1 MDKMTGMEKYQD
13 KSSIKISKTYLFL
26 KRLFDIFCG
35 LVGFAV
41 LLPIIII
48 VKICTLASGDKE
60 SIFFTQSRIGQNG
73 KEFKFYKFRSMV
85 PNADEVL
92 FELLKK
98 DKKMAEEYK
107 LNKKLKKDP
116 RITKVGAVLR
126 KTSLDE
132 LPQVI
137 NILKGDMAVIGNRP
151 YLPREKEDMGEYFD
165 DIVSTKPG
173 LTGLWQTA
181 GASKSTFAHRLLM
194 ESWYS
199 RNMSMIM
206 DIKIFFLTFKAVIFG
221 HGAGI

>member
-1 MDKMTGMEKYQD
+1 MDMKGMEQYKD
-13 KSSIKISKTYLFL
+13 TSRIKISKTYLFC
-26 KRLFDIFCG
+26 KRLFDIVCG
-35 LVGFAV
+35 LIGFIV
-41 LLPIIII
+41 LVPIIII
-48 VKICTLASGDKE
+48 VKIFTLLSGDKE

-98 DKKMAEEYK
+98 DKELAEEYK
-107 LNKKLKKDP
+107 INKKLKKDP
-116 RITKVGAVLR
+116 RITKIGAILR
-126 KTSLDE
+126 KSSLDE

-181 GASKSTFAHRLLM
+181 GTKKTTFAHRLLF

-199 RNMSMIM
+199 RNMTMWL
-206 DIKIFFLTFKAVIFG
+206 DIRIFFATFRAVLFG

>member
-1 MDKMTGMEKYQD
+1 MDMKGMEQYKD
-13 KSSIKISKTYLFL
+13 TSRIKISKTYLFC
-26 KRLFDIFCG
+26 KRLFDIVCG
-35 LVGFAV
+35 LIGFIV
-41 LLPIIII
+41 LVPIIII
-48 VKICTLASGDKE
+48 VKIFTLLSGDKE

-98 DKKMAEEYK
+98 DKELANEYK
-107 LNKKLKKDP
+107 INKKLKKDP
-116 RITKVGAVLR
+116 RITKVGAILR

-151 YLPREKEDMGEYFD
+151 YLPREKEDMGEYFE

-173 LTGLWQTA
+173 LTGLWQTS
-181 GASKSTFAHRLLM
+181 GTKKTTFAHRLLF

-199 RNMSMIM
+199 RNMTMWL
-206 DIKIFFLTFKAVIFG
+206 DIRIFFATFKAVIFG

>member
-1 MDKMTGMEKYQD
+1 MDMKGMEQYKD
-13 KSSIKISKTYLFL
+13 TSRIKISKTYLFC
-26 KRLFDIFCG
+26 KRLFDIVCG
-35 LVGFAV
+35 LIGFIV
-41 LLPIIII
+41 LVPIIII
-48 VKICTLASGDKE
+48 VKIFTLLSGDKE

-98 DKKMAEEYK
+98 DKELANEYK
-107 LNKKLKKDP
+107 INKKLKKDP
-116 RITKVGAVLR
+116 RITKVGAILR

-151 YLPREKEDMGEYFD
+151 YLPREKEDMGEYFN

-181 GASKSTFAHRLLM
+181 GTKKTTFAHRLLF

-199 RNMSMIM
+199 RNMTMWL
-206 DIKIFFLTFKAVIFG
+206 DIRIFFATFKAIIFG

>member
-1 MDKMTGMEKYQD
+1 MDMTGMEQYKD
-13 KSSIKISKTYLFL
+13 TSRIKISKTYLFC
-26 KRLFDIFCG
+26 KRLFDIVCG
-35 LVGFAV
+35 LIGFIV
-41 LLPIIII
+41 LVPIIII
-48 VKICTLASGDKE
+48 VKIFTLLSGDKE

-98 DKKMAEEYK
+98 D
-107 LNKKLKKDP
+107 P
-116 RITKVGAVLR
+116 RITKIGAILR
-126 KTSLDE
+126 KSSLDE

-181 GASKSTFAHRLLM
+181 GTRKTTFAHRLLF

-199 RNMSMIM
+199 RNMTMWL
-206 DIKIFFLTFKAVIFG
+206 DIRIFFATFKAVIFG

>member
-1 MDKMTGMEKYQD
+1 MDMKGMEQYKD
-13 KSSIKISKTYLFL
+13 TSRIKISKTYLFC
-26 KRLFDIFCG
+26 KRLFDIVCG
-35 LVGFAV
+35 LIGFIV
-41 LLPIIII
+41 LVPIIII
-48 VKICTLASGDKE
+48 VKIFTLLSGDKE
-60 SIFFTQSRIGQNG
+60 SIFFTQNRIGQNG

-98 DKKMAEEYK
+98 DKELAKEYK
-107 LNKKLKKDP
+107 INKKLKQDP
-116 RITKVGAVLR
+116 RITKVGAILR

-151 YLPREKEDMGEYFD
+151 YLPREKEDMGEYFN

-173 LTGLWQTA
+173 LTGLWQTS
-181 GASKSTFAHRLLM
+181 GTKKTTFAHRLLF

-199 RNMSMIM
+199 RNMTMWL
-206 DIKIFFLTFKAVIFG
+206 DIRIFFATFKAIIFG

>member
-1 MDKMTGMEKYQD
+1 MDMTGMEQYKD
-13 KSSIKISKTYLFL
+13 TSRIKISKTYLFC
-26 KRLFDIFCG
+26 KRLFDIVCG
-35 LVGFAV
+35 LIGFIV
-41 LLPIIII
+41 LVPIIII
-48 VKICTLASGDKE
+48 VKIFTLLSGDKE

-98 DKKMAEEYK
+98 DKELAEEYK
-107 LNKKLKKDP
+107 INKKLKKDP
-116 RITKVGAVLR
+116 RITKIGAILR
-126 KTSLDE
+126 KSSLDE

-151 YLPREKEDMGEYFD
+151 YLPREKDDMGEYFD

-181 GASKSTFAHRLLM
+181 GTKKTSFAHRLLF

-199 RNMSMIM
+199 RNMTMWL
-206 DIKIFFLTFKAVIFG
+206 DIRIFFATFKAVIFG

>member
-1 MDKMTGMEKYQD
+1 MDMTGMEQYKD
-13 KSSIKISKTYLFL
+13 TSRIKISKTYLFC
-26 KRLFDIFCG
+26 KRLFDIVCG
-35 LVGFAV
+35 LIGFIV
-41 LLPIIII
+41 LVPIIII
-48 VKICTLASGDKE
+48 VKIFTLLSGDKE

-98 DKKMAEEYK
+98 DKELAEEYK
-107 LNKKLKKDP
+107 INKKLKKDP
-116 RITKVGAVLR
+116 RITKIGAILR
-126 KTSLDE
+126 KSSLDE

-151 YLPREKEDMGEYFD
+151 YLPREKEDLCEYFD

-181 GASKSTFAHRLLM
+181 GTRKTTFAHRLLF

-199 RNMSMIM
+199 RNMTMWL
-206 DIKIFFLTFKAVIFG
+206 DIRIFFATFKAVIFG

>member
-1 MDKMTGMEKYQD
+1 MNKMTGMEKYQD

-116 RITKVGAVLR
+116 RITKVGAILR

>member
-1 MDKMTGMEKYQD
+1 MDMKGMEQYKD
-13 KSSIKISKTYLFL
+13 TSRIKISKTYLFC
-26 KRLFDIFCG
+26 KRLFDIVCG
-35 LVGFAV
+35 LIGFIV
-41 LLPIIII
+41 LVPIIII
-48 VKICTLASGDKE
+48 VKIFTLLSGDKE
-60 SIFFTQSRIGQNG
+60 SIFFTQNRIGQNG

-98 DKKMAEEYK
+98 DKELANEYK
-107 LNKKLKKDP
+107 INKKLKKDP
-116 RITKVGAVLR
+116 RITKVGAILR

-151 YLPREKEDMGEYFD
+151 YLPREKEDMGEYFN

-173 LTGLWQTA
+173 LTGLCQTA
-181 GASKSTFAHRLLM
+181 GTKKTTFAHRLLF

-199 RNMSMIM
+199 RNMTMWL
-206 DIKIFFLTFKAVIFG
+206 DIRIFFATFKAVIFG

>member
-1 MDKMTGMEKYQD
+1 MDMTGMEQYKD
-13 KSSIKISKTYLFL
+13 TSRIKISKTYLFC
-26 KRLFDIFCG
+26 KRLFDIVCG
-35 LVGFAV
+35 LIGFIV
-41 LLPIIII
+41 LVPIIII
-48 VKICTLASGDKE
+48 VKIFTLLSGDKE

-98 DKKMAEEYK
+98 DKELAEEYK
-107 LNKKLKKDP
+107 INKKLKKDP
-116 RITKVGAVLR
+116 RITKIGAILR
-126 KTSLDE
+126 KSSLDE

-151 YLPREKEDMGEYFD
+151 YLPREKDDMGEYFD

-181 GASKSTFAHRLLM
+181 GTRKTTFAHRLLF

-199 RNMSMIM
+199 RNMTMWL
-206 DIKIFFLTFKAVIFG
+206 DIRIFFATFKAVIFG

>member
-1 MDKMTGMEKYQD
+1 MDSMKGMEQYKD
-13 KSSIKISKTYLFL
+13 TSRIKISKTYLFC
-26 KRLFDIFCG
+26 KRLFDILCG
-35 LVGFAV
+35 LIGFAV
-41 LLPIIII
+41 LLPLIII

-116 RITKVGAVLR
+116 RITKVGAILR

>member
-1 MDKMTGMEKYQD
+1 MDMTGMEQYKD
-13 KSSIKISKTYLFL
+13 TSRIKISKTYLFC
-26 KRLFDIFCG
+26 KRLFDIVCG
-35 LVGFAV
+35 LIGFIV
-41 LLPIIII
+41 LVPIIII
-48 VKICTLASGDKE
+48 VKIFTLLSGDKE

-98 DKKMAEEYK
+98 D
-107 LNKKLKKDP
+107 P
-116 RITKVGAVLR
+116 RITKVGAILR
-126 KTSLDE
+126 KSSLDE

-151 YLPREKEDMGEYFD
+151 YLPREKDDMGEYFD

-181 GASKSTFAHRLLM
+181 GTRKTTFAHRLLF

-199 RNMSMIM
+199 RNMTMWL
-206 DIKIFFLTFKAVIFG
+206 DIRIFFATFKAVIFG

>member
-1 MDKMTGMEKYQD
+1 MDMTGMEQYKD
-13 KSSIKISKTYLFL
+13 TSRIKISKTYLFC
-26 KRLFDIFCG
+26 KRLFDIVCG
-35 LVGFAV
+35 LIGFIV
-41 LLPIIII
+41 LVPIIII
-48 VKICTLASGDKE
+48 VKIFTLLSGDKE

-98 DKKMAEEYK
+98 DKSLAEEFKIY
-107 LNKKLKKDP
+107 KKLKKDP
-116 RITKVGAVLR
+116 RITKVGAILR
-126 KTSLDE
+126 KSSLDE

-151 YLPREKEDMGEYFD
+151 YLPREKDDMGEYFD

-181 GASKSTFAHRLLM
+181 GTRKTTIAHRLLF

-199 RNMSMIM
+199 RNMTMWL
-206 DIKIFFLTFKAVIFG
+206 DIRIFFATFKAVIFG

>member
-1 MDKMTGMEKYQD
+1 MDMKGMEQYKD
-13 KSSIKISKTYLFL
+13 TSRIKISKTYLFC
-26 KRLFDIFCG
+26 KRLFDIVCG
-35 LVGFAV
+35 LIGFIV
-41 LLPIIII
+41 LVPIIII
-48 VKICTLASGDKE
+48 VKIFTLLSGDKE

-98 DKKMAEEYK
+98 DKELAEEYK
-107 LNKKLKKDP
+107 INKKLKKDP
-116 RITKVGAVLR
+116 RITKIGAILR
-126 KTSLDE
+126 KSSLDE

-181 GASKSTFAHRLLM
+181 GTRKTTFAHRLLF

-199 RNMSMIM
+199 RNMTMWL
-206 DIKIFFLTFKAVIFG
+206 DIRIFFATFKAVIFG

>member
-1 MDKMTGMEKYQD
+1 MDMTGMEQYKD
-13 KSSIKISKTYLFL
+13 TSRIKISKTYLFC
-26 KRLFDIFCG
+26 KRLFDIVCG
-35 LVGFAV
+35 LIGFIV
-41 LLPIIII
+41 LVPIIII
-48 VKICTLASGDKE
+48 VKIFTLLSGDKE

-98 DKKMAEEYK
+98 DKELAEEYK
-107 LNKKLKKDP
+107 INKKLKKDP
-116 RITKVGAVLR
+116 RITKIGAILR
-126 KTSLDE
+126 KSSLDE

-151 YLPREKEDMGEYFD
+151 YLPREKEDMGECFD

-181 GASKSTFAHRLLM
+181 GTRKTTFAHRLLF

-199 RNMSMIM
+199 RNMTMWL
-206 DIKIFFLTFKAVIFG
+206 DIRIFFATFKAVIFG

>member
-13 KSSIKISKTYLFL
+13 KSCIKISKTYLFF

-73 KEFKFYKFRSMV
+73 KEFKFYKFRTMV

-116 RITKVGAVLR
+116 RITKVGAILR

-181 GASKSTFAHRLLM
+181 GRQKTTFAHRLLF

-199 RNMSMIM
+199 RNMTMWL
-206 DIKIFFLTFKAVIFG
+206 DIKIFFATFRAVLFG

>member
-1 MDKMTGMEKYQD
+1 MDMKGMEQYKD
-13 KSSIKISKTYLFL
+13 TSRIKISKTYLFC
-26 KRLFDIFCG
+26 KRLFDIVCG
-35 LVGFAV
+35 LIGFIV
-41 LLPIIII
+41 LVPIIII
-48 VKICTLASGDKE
+48 VKIFTLLSGDKE
-60 SIFFTQSRIGQNG
+60 SIFFTQNRIGQNG

-98 DKKMAEEYK
+98 DKKLAEEYK
-107 LNKKLKKDP
+107 INKKLKKDP
-116 RITKVGAVLR
+116 RITKVGAILR

-181 GASKSTFAHRLLM
+181 GTKKTTFAHRLLF

-199 RNMSMIM
+199 RNMTMWL
-206 DIKIFFLTFKAVIFG
+206 DIKIFFATFKAVLFG

>member
-1 MDKMTGMEKYQD
+1 MDMKGMEQYKD
-13 KSSIKISKTYLFL
+13 TSRIKISKTYLFC
-26 KRLFDIFCG
+26 KRLFDIVCG
-35 LVGFAV
+35 LIGFIV
-41 LLPIIII
+41 LVPIIII
-48 VKICTLASGDKE
+48 VKIFTLLSGDKE

-92 FELLKK
+92 FELLKR
-98 DKKMAEEYK
+98 DKSLAEEYK
-107 LNKKLKKDP
+107 INKKLKKDP
-116 RITKVGAVLR
+116 RITKIGAILR

-151 YLPREKEDMGEYFD
+151 YLPREKDDMGEYFD

-181 GASKSTFAHRLLM
+181 GTKKTTFAHRLLF

-199 RNMSMIM
+199 RNMTMWL
-206 DIKIFFLTFKAVIFG
+206 DIRIFFATFKAVLFG

>member
-1 MDKMTGMEKYQD
+1 MDMKGMEQYKD
-13 KSSIKISKTYLFL
+13 TSRIKISKTYLFC
-26 KRLFDIFCG
+26 KRLFDIVCG
-35 LVGFAV
+35 LVGFIV
-41 LLPIIII
+41 LVPIIII
-48 VKICTLASGDKE
+48 VKIFTLLSGDKE
-60 SIFFTQSRIGQNG
+60 SIFFTQNRIGQNG

-98 DKKMAEEYK
+98 DKSLAEEYK
-107 LNKKLKKDP
+107 INKKLKKDP
-116 RITKVGAVLR
+116 RITKVGAILR

-151 YLPREKEDMGEYFD
+151 YLPREKEDMGEYFE

-173 LTGLWQTA
+173 LTGLWQTS
-181 GASKSTFAHRLLM
+181 GTKKTTFAHRLLF

-199 RNMSMIM
+199 RNMTMWL
-206 DIKIFFLTFKAVIFG
+206 DIRIFFATFKAVIFG

>member
-1 MDKMTGMEKYQD
+1 
-13 KSSIKISKTYLFL
+13 
-26 KRLFDIFCG
+26 
-35 LVGFAV
+35 
-41 LLPIIII
+41 
-48 VKICTLASGDKE
+48 
-60 SIFFTQSRIGQNG
+60 
-73 KEFKFYKFRSMV
+73 MV

-98 DKKMAEEYK
+98 DKELANEYK
-107 LNKKLKKDP
+107 INKKLKKDP
-116 RITKVGAVLR
+116 RITKVGAILR

-181 GASKSTFAHRLLM
+181 GTKKTTFAHRLLF

-199 RNMSMIM
+199 RNMTMWL
-206 DIKIFFLTFKAVIFG
+206 DIRIFFATFKAVIFG

>member
-1 MDKMTGMEKYQD
+1 MDMKGMEQYKD
-13 KSSIKISKTYLFL
+13 TSRIKISKTYLFC
-26 KRLFDIFCG
+26 KRLFDIVCG
-35 LVGFAV
+35 LIGFIV
-41 LLPIIII
+41 LVPIIII
-48 VKICTLASGDKE
+48 VKIFTLLSGDKE

-98 DKKMAEEYK
+98 DKELANEYK
-107 LNKKLKKDP
+107 INKKLKKDP
-116 RITKVGAVLR
+116 RITKIGAILR
-126 KTSLDE
+126 KSSLDE

-151 YLPREKEDMGEYFD
+151 YLPREKEDMGEYFN

-181 GASKSTFAHRLLM
+181 GTKKTTFAHRLLF

-199 RNMSMIM
+199 RNMTMWL
-206 DIKIFFLTFKAVIFG
+206 DIRIFFATFKAVIFG

>member
-1 MDKMTGMEKYQD
+1 MDMKGMEQYKD
-13 KSSIKISKTYLFL
+13 TSRIKISKAYLFC
-26 KRLFDIFCG
+26 KRLFDIVCG
-35 LVGFAV
+35 LIGFIV
-41 LLPIIII
+41 LIPIILL
-48 VKICTLASGDKE
+48 VKIFTLLSGDKE
-60 SIFFTQSRIGQNG
+60 SIFSTQSRIGQNG

-98 DKKMAEEYK
+98 DKELASEYK

-116 RITKVGAVLR
+116 RITKVGAILR

-181 GASKSTFAHRLLM
+181 GTKKTTFAHRLLF

-199 RNMSMIM
+199 RNMTMWL
-206 DIKIFFLTFKAVIFG
+206 DIRIFFATFKAVIFG

>member
-1 MDKMTGMEKYQD
+1 MDMKGMEQYKD
-13 KSSIKISKTYLFL
+13 TSRIKISKAYLFC
-26 KRLFDIFCG
+26 KRLFDIVCG
-35 LVGFAV
+35 LIGFIV
-41 LLPIIII
+41 LVPIILL
-48 VKICTLASGDKE
+48 VKIFTLLSGDKE

-98 DKKMAEEYK
+98 AKDLASEYK

-116 RITKVGAVLR
+116 RITKVGAILR

-181 GASKSTFAHRLLM
+181 GTKKTTFAHRLLF

-199 RNMSMIM
+199 RNMTMWL
-206 DIKIFFLTFKAVIFG
+206 DIRIFFATFKAVIFG

>member
-1 MDKMTGMEKYQD
+1 MDMKGMEQYKD
-13 KSSIKISKTYLFL
+13 TSRIKISKTYLFC
-26 KRLFDIFCG
+26 KRLFDIVCG
-35 LVGFAV
+35 LIGFIV
-41 LLPIIII
+41 LVPIIII
-48 VKICTLASGDKE
+48 VKIFTLLSGDKE

-98 DKKMAEEYK
+98 DKKLAEEYK
-107 LNKKLKKDP
+107 INNKLKKDP
-116 RITKVGAVLR
+116 RITKVGAILR

-151 YLPREKEDMGEYFD
+151 YLPREKDDMGEYFD

-173 LTGLWQTA
+173 LTGLWQTS
-181 GASKSTFAHRLLM
+181 GTKKTTFAHRLLF

-199 RNMSMIM
+199 RNMTMWL
-206 DIKIFFLTFKAVIFG
+206 DIRIFFATFKAVLFG

>member
-116 RITKVGAVLR
+116 RITKVGAILR

>member
-1 MDKMTGMEKYQD
+1 MDMKGMEQYKD
-13 KSSIKISKTYLFL
+13 TSRIKISKTYLFC
-26 KRLFDIFCG
+26 KRLFDIVCG
-35 LVGFAV
+35 LIGFIV
-41 LLPIIII
+41 LVPIIII
-48 VKICTLASGDKE
+48 IKIFTLLSGDKE

-98 DKKMAEEYK
+98 DKELAEEYK
-107 LNKKLKKDP
+107 INKKLKKDP
-116 RITKVGAVLR
+116 RITKIGAILR

-181 GASKSTFAHRLLM
+181 GTKKTTFAHRLLF

-199 RNMSMIM
+199 RNMTMWL
-206 DIKIFFLTFKAVIFG
+206 DIRIFFATFKAVLFG

>member
-1 MDKMTGMEKYQD
+1 MDMTGMEQYKD
-13 KSSIKISKTYLFL
+13 TSRIKISKTYLFC
-26 KRLFDIFCG
+26 KRLFDIVCG
-35 LVGFAV
+35 LIGFIV
-41 LLPIIII
+41 LVPIIII
-48 VKICTLASGDKE
+48 VKIFTLLSGDKE

-73 KEFKFYKFRSMV
+73 KEFKFYKFRLMV

-98 DKKMAEEYK
+98 DKELAEEYK
-107 LNKKLKKDP
+107 INKKLKKDP
-116 RITKVGAVLR
+116 RITKIGAILR

-151 YLPREKEDMGEYFD
+151 YLPREKDDMGEYFD

-181 GASKSTFAHRLLM
+181 GTKKTSFAHRLLF

-199 RNMSMIM
+199 RNMTMWL
-206 DIKIFFLTFKAVIFG
+206 DIRIFFATFKAVIFG

>member
-1 MDKMTGMEKYQD
+1 MDITGMEQYKD
-13 KSSIKISKTYLFL
+13 TSRIKISKTYLFC
-26 KRLFDIFCG
+26 KRLFDIVCG
-35 LVGFAV
+35 LIGFIV
-41 LLPIIII
+41 LVPIIII
-48 VKICTLASGDKE
+48 VKIFTLLSGDKE

-98 DKKMAEEYK
+98 DKELAEEYK
-107 LNKKLKKDP
+107 INKKLKKDP
-116 RITKVGAVLR
+116 RITKIGAILR
-126 KTSLDE
+126 KSSLDE

-151 YLPREKEDMGEYFD
+151 YLPREKDDMGEYFD

-181 GASKSTFAHRLLM
+181 GTRKTTFAHRLLF

-199 RNMSMIM
+199 RNMTMWL
-206 DIKIFFLTFKAVIFG
+206 DIRIFFATFKAVIFG

>member
-1 MDKMTGMEKYQD
+1 MDSMKGMEQYKD
-13 KSSIKISKTYLFL
+13 TSRIKISKTYLFC
-26 KRLFDIFCG
+26 KRLFDIVCG
-35 LVGFAV
+35 LIGFAV
-41 LLPIIII
+41 LLPLIII

-85 PNADEVL
+85 PNADE
-92 FELLKK
+92 ELLKK

-116 RITKVGAVLR
+116 RITKVGAILR

-151 YLPREKEDMGEYFD
+151 YLPREKEDMGEYFN

-181 GASKSTFAHRLLM
+181 GTKKTTFAHRLLF

-199 RNMSMIM
+199 RNMTMWL
-206 DIKIFFLTFKAVIFG
+206 DIRIFFATFKAVIFG

>member
-1 MDKMTGMEKYQD
+1 MDMKGMEQYKD
-13 KSSIKISKTYLFL
+13 TSRIKISKTYLFC
-26 KRLFDIFCG
+26 KRLFDIVCG
-35 LVGFAV
+35 LIGFIV
-41 LLPIIII
+41 LVPIIII
-48 VKICTLASGDKE
+48 VKIFTLLSGDKE

-116 RITKVGAVLR
+116 RITKVGAILR

-181 GASKSTFAHRLLM
+181 GRQKTTFAHRLLF

-199 RNMSMIM
+199 RNMTMWL
-206 DIKIFFLTFKAVIFG
+206 DIRIFFATFKAVIFG

>member
-1 MDKMTGMEKYQD
+1 MDMTGMEQYKD
-13 KSSIKISKTYLFL
+13 TSRIKISKTYLFC
-26 KRLFDIFCG
+26 KRLFDIVCG
-35 LVGFAV
+35 LIGFIV
-41 LLPIIII
+41 LVPIIII
-48 VKICTLASGDKE
+48 VKIFTLLSGDKE

-98 DKKMAEEYK
+98 DKELAEEYK
-107 LNKKLKKDP
+107 INKKLKKDP
-116 RITKVGAVLR
+116 RITKIGAILR

-151 YLPREKEDMGEYFD
+151 YLPREKDDMGEYFD

-181 GASKSTFAHRLLM
+181 GTKKTSFAHRLLF

-199 RNMSMIM
+199 RNMTMWL
-206 DIKIFFLTFKAVIFG
+206 DIRIFFATFRAVLFG

>member
-116 RITKVGAVLR
+116 RITKVGAILR

-137 NILKGDMAVIGNRP
+137 NILKELFRYGGKRD
-151 YLPREKEDMGEYFD
+151 
-165 DIVSTKPG
+165 
-173 LTGLWQTA
+173 
-181 GASKSTFAHRLLM
+181 
-194 ESWYS
+194 
-199 RNMSMIM
+199 
-206 DIKIFFLTFKAVIFG
+206 
-221 HGAGI
+221 

>member
-1 MDKMTGMEKYQD
+1 MDMKGMEQYKD
-13 KSSIKISKTYLFL
+13 TSRIKISKAYLFC
-26 KRLFDIFCG
+26 KRLFDIVCG
-35 LVGFAV
+35 LIGFIV
-41 LLPIIII
+41 LVPIILL
-48 VKICTLASGDKE
+48 VKIFTLLSGDKE

-98 DKKMAEEYK
+98 DKKLASEYK

-116 RITKVGAVLR
+116 RITKVGAILR

-181 GASKSTFAHRLLM
+181 GTKKTTFAHRLLF

-199 RNMSMIM
+199 RNMTMWL
-206 DIKIFFLTFKAVIFG
+206 DIRIFFATFKAVIFG

>member
-1 MDKMTGMEKYQD
+1 MDSMKGMEQYKD
-13 KSSIKISKTYLFL
+13 TSRIKISKTYLFC
-26 KRLFDIFCG
+26 KRLFDIVCG
-35 LVGFAV
+35 LIGFAV
-41 LLPIIII
+41 LLPLIII

-116 RITKVGAVLR
+116 RITKVGAILR

-181 GASKSTFAHRLLM
+181 GTKKTTFAHRLLF

-199 RNMSMIM
+199 RNMTMWL
-206 DIKIFFLTFKAVIFG
+206 DIRIFFATFKAVIFG

>member
-1 MDKMTGMEKYQD
+1 MDMTGMEQYKD
-13 KSSIKISKTYLFL
+13 TSRIKISKTYLFC
-26 KRLFDIFCG
+26 KRLFDIVCG
-35 LVGFAV
+35 LIGFIV
-41 LLPIIII
+41 LVPIIII
-48 VKICTLASGDKE
+48 VKIFTLLSGDKE

-98 DKKMAEEYK
+98 DKELAEEYK
-107 LNKKLKKDP
+107 INKKLKKDP
-116 RITKVGAVLR
+116 RITKIGAILR
-126 KTSLDE
+126 KSSLDE

-181 GASKSTFAHRLLM
+181 GTRKTTFAHRLLF

-199 RNMSMIM
+199 RNMTMWL
-206 DIKIFFLTFKAVIFG
+206 DIRIFFATFKAIIFG